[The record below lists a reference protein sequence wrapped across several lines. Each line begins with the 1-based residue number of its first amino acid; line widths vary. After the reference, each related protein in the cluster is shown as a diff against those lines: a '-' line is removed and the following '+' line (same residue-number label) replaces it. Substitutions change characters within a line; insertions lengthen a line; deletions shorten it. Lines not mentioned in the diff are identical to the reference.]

1 MRSENENEKM
11 NVTDKPTAPNGAPED
26 ASPESADAQGA
37 SLVGK
42 MGKAAGASFLLPSVA
57 VGVTI
62 ALTVGSYQPFTFDAA
77 SIAQPQRADAV
88 ELETVEVASE
98 KASDVAAEEA
108 ASAPVYSKADY
119 GVDTSHLKD
128 GVYTGSGQGFRSTI
142 TVRVTVSG
150 GKIAAVEVV
159 SEGDD
164 EPYFSNARGVISSV
178 VASQSMGVDAVSG
191 ATYSSRGILV
201 AIANALSSASGGVV
215 SADDVTVSPEG
226 EADGATPS
234 PAPVRPSS
242 PDDTDKPSSADGA
255 EADDAPAHGYA
266 DGTFVGKGFGYKST
280 IEVAVTVK
288 DGKIETLDIVSQDDD
303 ARYFSK
309 AKALLPEVIDR
320 QTTKVDTV
328 TGATFS
334 SMGILDAVDDAL
346 AQSAK
351 EADEKAAA
359 SSGAQEG
366 EDGSGKGNA
375 PDQVEFPVDAVVPG
389 KKDDAVS
396 AVDAPAPSD
405 GRLPDDEEPSNEEPQ
420 GALAALPASG
430 LPEKA
435 ASRG

>member
-11 NVTDKPTAPNGAPED
+11 NATDKPTGPSGARED
-26 ASPESADAQGA
+26 APGKEANPQGT
-37 SLVGK
+37 SRFGK
-42 MGKAAGASFLLPSVA
+42 AGKAAGVSFLLPSVA

-62 ALTVGSYQPFTFDAA
+62 ALTVGNYQPFTFDAA
-77 SIAQPQRADAV
+77 SLAQPERADAV
-88 ELETVEVASE
+88 ELETVEVTSE

-128 GVYTGSGQGFRSTI
+128 GVYTGSGQGYRSTI

-150 GKIAAVEVV
+150 GRIASVEVV

-178 VASQSMGVDAVSG
+178 VSSQSMGVDAVSG

-201 AIANALSSASGGVV
+201 AIANALSSASGGAV
-215 SADDVTVSPEG
+215 SADDVVVSPAGEEG
-226 EADGATPS
+226 GSSQGVLPARPENPSGADEPS
-234 PAPVRPSS
+234 GTDDVDPGERPN
-242 PDDTDKPSSADGA
+242 
-255 EADDAPAHGYA
+255 HGYA
-266 DGTFVGKGFGYKST
+266 DGTFTGKGFGYKST

-288 DGKIETLDIVSQDDD
+288 DGKIETLEIVSQDDD
-303 ARYFSK
+303 AKYFSK
-309 AKALLPEVIDR
+309 AKTLLPEVIDK

-334 SMGILDAVDDAL
+334 SMGILGAVDDAL

-351 EADEKAAA
+351 EADEQAQA
-359 SSGAQEG
+359 SSGTEEG
-366 EDGSGKGNA
+366 EGSSEKGEA
-375 PDQVEFPVDAVVPG
+375 PDQDKTPVDTIVSG
-389 KKDDAVS
+389 KKDDA
-396 AVDAPAPSD
+396 APSPSD
-405 GRLPDDEEPSNEEPQ
+405 SPSSREEPSSAPDE
-420 GALAALPASG
+420 ADDAASPASG
-430 LPEKA
+430 LSEKA

>member
-1 MRSENENEKM
+1 MRSENEKM
-11 NVTDKPTAPNGAPED
+11 SVTDKPTALNGAPED
-26 ASPESADAQGA
+26 ASSESADAQGA
-37 SLVGK
+37 SLAGK

-62 ALTVGSYQPFTFDAA
+62 ALTVGSYRPFTFDAA

-108 ASAPVYSKADY
+108 ASAPAYSKADY

-128 GVYTGSGQGFRSTI
+128 GVYIGSGQGFHSTI

-178 VASQSMGVDAVSG
+178 VSSQSMGVDAVSG

-201 AIANALSSASGGVV
+201 AIANALSSASGGAV
-215 SADDVTVSPEG
+215 SADDVVVSPAGEEG
-226 EADGATPS
+226 GSSQGTLPARPENPSGADEPS
-234 PAPVRPSS
+234 GTDDVD
-242 PDDTDKPSSADGA
+242 PDEKPD
-255 EADDAPAHGYA
+255 HGYA
-266 DGTFVGKGFGYKST
+266 DGTFTGKGFGYKST

-288 DGKIETLDIVSQDDD
+288 DGKIETLEIVSQDDD
-303 ARYFSK
+303 AKYFSK
-309 AKALLPEVIDR
+309 AKALLPEVIDK

-351 EADEKAAA
+351 EADKQAQA
-359 SSGAQEG
+359 SSGAEEG
-366 EDGSGKGNA
+366 DGGSGKDEA
-375 PDQVEFPVDAVVPG
+375 PDQGKTPVDSVVSG
-389 KKDDAVS
+389 KKDDTADMS
-396 AVDAPAPSD
+396 GAASSSNGSPSS
-405 GRLPDDEEPSNEEPQ
+405 LEEPSSAQ
-420 GALAALPASG
+420 GKENDAASPASG
-430 LPEKA
+430 LSEKA
-435 ASRG
+435 APRG

>member
-11 NVTDKPTAPNGAPED
+11 NATDKPTAPSGAREGAPGNE
-26 ASPESADAQGA
+26 ASSQGT
-37 SLVGK
+37 SRFGK
-42 MGKAAGASFLLPSVA
+42 AGKAAGASFLLPSVA

-62 ALTVGSYQPFTFDAA
+62 ALTVGNYQPFTFDAA
-77 SIAQPQRADAV
+77 SLAQPERADAV
-88 ELETVEVASE
+88 ELETVEVTSE

-108 ASAPVYSKADY
+108 ASAPVYSKAAY

-128 GVYTGSGQGFRSTI
+128 GVYTGSGQGYRSTI

-150 GKIAAVEVV
+150 GRIASVEVV

-178 VASQSMGVDAVSG
+178 VSSQSMEVDAVSG

-215 SADDVTVSPEG
+215 SADDVVVSPAGEEG
-226 EADGATPS
+226 GSSQGTLPARPENPSGADEPS
-234 PAPVRPSS
+234 GT
-242 PDDTDKPSSADGA
+242 DDVDSDEKPG
-255 EADDAPAHGYA
+255 HGYA
-266 DGTFVGKGFGYKST
+266 DGTFTGKGFGYKST

-288 DGKIETLDIVSQDDD
+288 DGKIETLEIVSQDDD
-303 ARYFSK
+303 AKYFSK
-309 AKALLPEVIDR
+309 ATALLPEVIDK

-351 EADEKAAA
+351 EAEKQAQA
-359 SSGAQEG
+359 SSGAEEG
-366 EDGSGKGNA
+366 DGGSGKDEA
-375 PDQVEFPVDAVVPG
+375 PDQGKTPVDAVVSS
-389 KKDDAVS
+389 KKDDAADMS
-396 AVDAPAPSD
+396 DAASSPDGSPS
-405 GRLPDDEEPSNEEPQ
+405 GAEEPSSAQ
-420 GALAALPASG
+420 GKEDDAALPASG
-430 LPEKA
+430 PSEKA
-435 ASRG
+435 ALRG

>member
-1 MRSENENEKM
+1 MRSESEKM
-11 NVTDKPTAPNGAPED
+11 SVTDKPTALNGAPED
-26 ASPESADAQGA
+26 ASPEAADAQGA
-37 SLVGK
+37 SRAGK

-62 ALTVGSYQPFTFDAA
+62 ALTVGNYQPFTFDAA
-77 SIAQPQRADAV
+77 SLAQPQRADAV

-128 GVYTGSGQGFRSTI
+128 GVYTGSGQGYRSTI

-150 GKIAAVEVV
+150 GRIASVDVV

-178 VASQSMGVDAVSG
+178 VSSQSMGVDAVSG

-201 AIANALSSASGGVV
+201 AIANALSSASGGAV
-215 SADDVTVSPEG
+215 SADDVVVSPAG

-234 PAPVRPSS
+234 PAPARPDNPGDADEPSG
-242 PDDTDKPSSADGA
+242 TDGSDASEKPG
-255 EADDAPAHGYA
+255 HGYA
-266 DGTFVGKGFGYKST
+266 DGVFTGKGFGYKST

-309 AKALLPEVIDR
+309 AKALLPEVIDK

-366 EDGSGKGNA
+366 ESDTGKGNG
-375 PDQVEFPVDAVVPG
+375 PDQVESPVDAVVPG
-389 KKDDAVS
+389 KKDDAAS
-396 AVDAPAPSD
+396 AADEPASSD
-405 GRLPDDEEPSNEEPQ
+405 GRLPDDEGPSNEGLQ